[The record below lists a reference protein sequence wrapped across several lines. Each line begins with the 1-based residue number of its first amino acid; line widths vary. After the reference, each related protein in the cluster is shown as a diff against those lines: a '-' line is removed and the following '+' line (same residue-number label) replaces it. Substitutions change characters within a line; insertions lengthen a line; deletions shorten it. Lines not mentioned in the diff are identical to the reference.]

1 MATNGKRLGELLLHA
16 DIVTKRQLQKAIDIK
31 EDGDKRRIGEIL
43 IDLDYI
49 TVADLTEV
57 MMEQATKATS
67 EKEKSKRDFL
77 LQKQILKSKTKTQPV
92 EKTVVEKKP
101 KELSE
106 EQVLGT
112 KFTLSVQTIIG
123 AATGIASLVGMWF
136 MLKSDIEDAKA
147 LPAPGVGSYPSLDLR
162 DPSVAWPPSKHQ
174 YNDQYDNM
182 VDAITDLEEEIE
194 ELNDKVRD
202 LELKVAKLEK

>member
-1 MATNGKRLGELLLHA
+1 MISNGKRLGDLLLHA
-16 DIVTKRQLQKAIDIK
+16 GIVTKRQLQKAIDIK
-31 EDGDKRRIGEIL
+31 ESGDERRIGEIL
-43 IDLDYI
+43 VDLDYI
-49 TVADLTEV
+49 TVSDLTEV
-57 MMEQATKATS
+57 MMEQATEVKS
-67 EKEKSKRDFL
+67 EQEKSKRDFL
-77 LQKQILKSKTKTQPV
+77 LQKQILKSKTKSQPV
-92 EKTVVEKKP
+92 KQTIVEKKST
-101 KELSE
+101 ELSE
-106 EQVLGT
+106 DT
-112 KFTLSVQTIIG
+112 KFNISIKTMISIAV
-123 AATGIASLVGMWF
+123 GIATVVGF
-136 MLKSDIEDAKA
+136 YYVLKSDIEKAKS

>member
-1 MATNGKRLGELLLHA
+1 MSNRRKRLGQLLL
-16 DIVTKRQLQKAIDIK
+16 DGGYVTKRQIAKAVQRQIK
-31 EDGDKRRIGEIL
+31 GDDRKLGEIL
-43 IDLDYI
+43 VDLSYI
-49 TVADLTEV
+49 TVDDLTDV
-57 MMEQATKATS
+57 MLDS
-67 EKEKSKRDFL
+67 EHAVETPITPA
-77 LQKQILKSKTKTQPV
+77 LQ
-92 EKTVVEKKP
+92 

-106 EQVLGT
+106 DT
-112 KFTLSVQTIIG
+112 KFNISIKTMISIAV
-123 AATGIASLVGMWF
+123 GIATVVGF
-136 MLKSDIEDAKA
+136 YYVLKSDIEEAKT

-202 LELKVAKLEK
+202 LELKVARLEK

>member
-1 MATNGKRLGELLLHA
+1 MISNGKRLGDLLLHA

-77 LQKQILKSKTKTQPV
+77 LQKQILKSKTKVQPV
-92 EKTVVEKKP
+92 KQTVIEKKST
-101 KELSE
+101 ELSE
-106 EQVLGT
+106 DT
-112 KFTLSVQTIIG
+112 KFNVSIKTMISV
-123 AATGIASLVGMWF
+123 AVGIATVVGF
-136 MLKSDIEDAKA
+136 YYVLKSDIEIAKS

-162 DPSVAWPPSKHQ
+162 NPSVAWPPSKHQ

>member
-1 MATNGKRLGELLLHA
+1 MIQNGKRLGELLLHA
-16 DIVTKRQLQKAIDIK
+16 DVVTKRQLQKAVDIK
-31 EDGDKRRIGEIL
+31 DGGDERRIGEIL

-77 LQKQILKSKTKTQPV
+77 LQKQILKSKTKVQPV
-92 EKTVVEKKP
+92 KQTVIEKKST
-101 KELSE
+101 ELSE
-106 EQVLGT
+106 DT
-112 KFTLSVQTIIG
+112 KFNISIKTMISIAV
-123 AATGIASLVGMWF
+123 GIATVVGF
-136 MLKSDIEDAKA
+136 YYVLKSDIEEAKS

>member
-77 LQKQILKSKTKTQPV
+77 LQKQILKSKTKSQPV
-92 EKTVVEKKP
+92 KQTIIEKKP
-101 KELSE
+101 TELSE
-106 EQVLGT
+106 DT
-112 KFTLSVQTIIG
+112 KFNISIKTMISIAV
-123 AATGIASLVGMWF
+123 GIATVVGF
-136 MLKSDIEDAKA
+136 YYVLKSDIEEAKT

-182 VDAITDLEEEIE
+182 VDAISDLEEEIE
-194 ELNDKVRD
+194 DLNDKVRD

>member
-1 MATNGKRLGELLLHA
+1 MATNGKRLGDLLLHA

-31 EDGDKRRIGEIL
+31 GDGDKRRIGEIL

-77 LQKQILKSKTKTQPV
+77 LQKQILKSKTKSQP
-92 EKTVVEKKP
+92 TIQPIVEKKQT
-101 KELSE
+101 ELSE
-106 EQVLGT
+106 DT
-112 KFTLSVQTIIG
+112 KFNVSIKTMISV
-123 AATGIASLVGMWF
+123 AVGIATLVGF
-136 MLKSDIEDAKA
+136 YYMLKSDIEIAKS

>member
-1 MATNGKRLGELLLHA
+1 MISNGKRLGELLLHA

-77 LQKQILKSKTKTQPV
+77 LQKQILKSKTKSQPV
-92 EKTVVEKKP
+92 KQTVIEKKP
-101 KELSE
+101 TELSE
-106 EQVLGT
+106 DT
-112 KFTLSVQTIIG
+112 KFNVSIKTMISV
-123 AATGIASLVGMWF
+123 AVGIATVVGF
-136 MLKSDIEDAKA
+136 YYVLKSDIEIAKS

>member
-1 MATNGKRLGELLLHA
+1 MISNGKRLGELLLHA

-49 TVADLTEV
+49 TVADLTEI

-77 LQKQILKSKTKTQPV
+77 LQKQILKSKTKVQPV
-92 EKTVVEKKP
+92 KQTIIEKKST
-101 KELSE
+101 ELSE
-106 EQVLGT
+106 DT
-112 KFTLSVQTIIG
+112 KFNVSIKTMISV
-123 AATGIASLVGMWF
+123 AVGIATVVGF
-136 MLKSDIEDAKA
+136 YYVLKSDIEEAKT

-202 LELKVAKLEK
+202 LELKVARLEK

>member
-77 LQKQILKSKTKTQPV
+77 LQKQILKSKTKVQPV
-92 EKTVVEKKP
+92 KQTVIEKKST
-101 KELSE
+101 ELSE
-106 EQVLGT
+106 DT
-112 KFTLSVQTIIG
+112 KFNVSIKTMISV
-123 AATGIASLVGMWF
+123 AVGIATVVGF
-136 MLKSDIEDAKA
+136 YYVLKSDIEIAKS

>member
-77 LQKQILKSKTKTQPV
+77 LQKQILKSKTKVQPV
-92 EKTVVEKKP
+92 KQTVIEKKST
-101 KELSE
+101 ELSE
-106 EQVLGT
+106 DT
-112 KFTLSVQTIIG
+112 KFNISIKTMISIAV
-123 AATGIASLVGMWF
+123 GIATVVGF
-136 MLKSDIEDAKA
+136 YYVLKSDIEEAKT

-182 VDAITDLEEEIE
+182 VDAISDLEEEIE
-194 ELNDKVRD
+194 DLNDKVRE
-202 LELKVAKLEK
+202 LELKVARLEK

>member
-1 MATNGKRLGELLLHA
+1 MIQNGKRLGELLLHA
-16 DIVTKRQLQKAIDIK
+16 DVVTKRQLQKAIDIK
-31 EDGDKRRIGEIL
+31 NEGDKRRIGEIL

-77 LQKQILKSKTKTQPV
+77 LQKQILKSKTKSQPV
-92 EKTVVEKKP
+92 KQTIIEKKP
-101 KELSE
+101 TELSE
-106 EQVLGT
+106 DT
-112 KFTLSVQTIIG
+112 KFNISIKTMISIAV
-123 AATGIASLVGMWF
+123 GIATVVGF
-136 MLKSDIEDAKA
+136 YYVLKSDIEDAKA

-182 VDAITDLEEEIE
+182 VDVITDLEEEIE
-194 ELNDKVRD
+194 DLNDKVRS

>member
-1 MATNGKRLGELLLHA
+1 MISNGKRLGDLLLHA

-77 LQKQILKSKTKTQPV
+77 LQKQILKSKTKTKPV
-92 EKTVVEKKP
+92 ERTVVEKKST
-101 KELSE
+101 ELSE
-106 EQVLGT
+106 DT
-112 KFTLSVQTIIG
+112 KFNVSIKTMISIAV
-123 AATGIASLVGMWF
+123 GIATVVGF
-136 MLKSDIEDAKA
+136 YYVLKGDIEEAKS

-174 YNDQYDNM
+174 YNDQYDNLI
-182 VDAITDLEEEIE
+182 DAITDMEEEIE
-194 ELNDKVRD
+194 DLNDKVRD
-202 LELKVAKLEK
+202 LELKVARLEK

>member
-1 MATNGKRLGELLLHA
+1 MATNGKRLGDLLLHA

-77 LQKQILKSKTKTQPV
+77 LQKQILKSKTKVQPV
-92 EKTVVEKKP
+92 KQTVIEKKST
-101 KELSE
+101 ELSE
-106 EQVLGT
+106 DT
-112 KFTLSVQTIIG
+112 KFNISIKTMISIAV
-123 AATGIASLVGMWF
+123 GIATVVGF
-136 MLKSDIEDAKA
+136 YYVLKSDIEEAKT

-174 YNDQYDNM
+174 YNDQYYNM
-182 VDAITDLEEEIE
+182 VDAISDLEEEIE
-194 ELNDKVRD
+194 DLNDKVRD

>member
-1 MATNGKRLGELLLHA
+1 MISNGKRLGELLLHA

-77 LQKQILKSKTKTQPV
+77 LQKQILKSKTKSQPV
-92 EKTVVEKKP
+92 KQTVIEKKST
-101 KELSE
+101 ELSE
-106 EQVLGT
+106 DT
-112 KFTLSVQTIIG
+112 KFNVSIKTMISV
-123 AATGIASLVGMWF
+123 AVGIATVVGF
-136 MLKSDIEDAKA
+136 YYVLKSDIEIAKS

-194 ELNDKVRD
+194 DLNDKVRA

>member
-77 LQKQILKSKTKTQPV
+77 LQKQILKSKTKSQPV
-92 EKTVVEKKP
+92 KQTVIEKKP
-101 KELSE
+101 TELSE
-106 EQVLGT
+106 DT
-112 KFTLSVQTIIG
+112 KFNVSIKTMISV
-123 AATGIASLVGMWF
+123 AVGIATVVGF
-136 MLKSDIEDAKA
+136 YYVLKSDIEEAKA